1 MTDVGYTALTK
12 NIIMAFTKRAMAVM
26 LENSIDR
33 MKISTQDVDL
43 VLWRWLRDCV
53 KAVVLLQAG
62 GEARAFWS
70 SKCNWCCHF
79 KGKWYMRA
87 AGFR

>member
-1 MTDVGYTALTK
+1 MDMMILYTAVYLGMTDIGYAALTK

-43 VLWRWLRDCV
+43 VL
-53 KAVVLLQAG
+53 
-62 GEARAFWS
+62 
-70 SKCNWCCHF
+70 
-79 KGKWYMRA
+79 
-87 AGFR
+87 

>member
-26 LENSIDR
+26 LENNIDR

-43 VLWRWLRDCV
+43 VL
-53 KAVVLLQAG
+53 
-62 GEARAFWS
+62 
-70 SKCNWCCHF
+70 
-79 KGKWYMRA
+79 
-87 AGFR
+87 